1 MSVREEFEQEY
12 QKEELELLI
21 LVKKE
26 CGGAVCRKD
35 MLEPFIEFLA
45 SVDIRTGTLMRETG
59 RLEWLIKE
67 DENRKDWGYEFKKL
81 GIYHVKV
88 RKCIPKKL
96 APETSPVMN
105 NRYMLVDILGE
116 DVQNPELEKLREQYK
131 VPIVVEHEAGTFTL
145 DRDLS
150 WFEGEVN
157 WFGETFTISLEPDE
171 PDGDE
176 AEQAL
181 AVLKELY
188 EDRSAWNER
197 LKKFAAEELTEDA
210 NDWLED
216 SDSEEEPEEITKERF
231 AERIG
236 IESIV
241 ISPNGDMTFY
251 YYDDDMFWGHT
262 ILVEANISGEI
273 EDAYIAG

>member
-1 MSVREEFEQEY
+1 MSIREEFEQEY
-12 QKEELELLI
+12 QKEEFELLI

-26 CGGAVCRKD
+26 CGGAVCRED
-35 MLEPFIEFLA
+35 MLVPSIEFLA
-45 SVDIRTGTLMRETG
+45 SVDTKTGTLLRETG
-59 RLEWLIKE
+59 RLEWLIKD
-67 DENRKDWGYEFKKL
+67 DENREDWGHDFKKL

-88 RKCIPKKL
+88 RKCIPKEL
-96 APETSPVMN
+96 APYTSPVMN
-105 NRYMLVDILGE
+105 NRYMLVDILAK
-116 DVQNPELEKLREQYK
+116 DVQNSELEKLREHYK
-131 VPIVVEHEAGTFTL
+131 APIVIEHESGTFTL
-145 DRDLS
+145 DRELS

-157 WFGETFTISLEPDE
+157 WFGDTFTISLEPDE

-176 AEQAL
+176 AGQAF
-181 AVLKELY
+181 AVLKKLY
-188 EDRSAWNER
+188 DNRNAWDER
-197 LKKFAAEELTEDA
+197 LRKFAAEELTEGA

-236 IESIV
+236 LESIV
-241 ISPNGDMTFY
+241 ISPNGDMTCY

-262 ILVEANISGEI
+262 ILIEANISGEI